1 MNECFLYKIHHNI
14 IDGIYMIRKPIRW
27 EDIQVIDDI
36 DAEDEDGELYALF
49 KDVKIYEI
57 DELSGFTNPID
68 KHNITESIFI
78 IRRNGLYYLCETQ
91 GDTYVKFA
99 TDITK
104 VDFIQ
109 IYNRLSKIKKLQE
122 KLENH

>member
-1 MNECFLYKIHHNI
+1 
-14 IDGIYMIRKPIRW
+14 MIRKPIRW